1 LLFSG
6 SSRYFAWFAIV
17 SFLENISIG
26 CCALLLLKIKIGIE
40 FLLLI
45 LRSENLRGSIVA
57 NYQGKGGEGIVLQR
71 L

>member
-40 FLLLI
+40 FLLQI
-45 LRSENLRGSIVA
+45 LHSENLRGRIVA
-57 NYQGKGGEGIVLQR
+57 NFQGKGGEGIVLQR